1 MSIVKIQK
9 VKDLKAVVKYSTQE
23 HKTNDE
29 LITTFECGINSIE
42 RDFNSVLNEYN
53 LRRNEE
59 KNVAARMIIQSF
71 NSEDNLTAEQV
82 HQFGVEYANNYLK
95 GNHQYAV
102 ITHTETE
109 NLHNHIIFN
118 DINFNELKMFDTK
131 RINSLHNL
139 REENDKISKKYGLSI
154 IEKGAKGR
162 GKYLSFNEYVV
173 RSKNKSFKQKL
184 EEVIDKN
191 IQQSA
196 SYDDFLELM
205 NKDGYAS
212 KDGKYLSFQI
222 PEKNQSVRTKS
233 LGFNY
238 FKESIKYRIEHKEY
252 EPLKVNVINRKWIN
266 KKEQKFKENKGLYK
280 WATKQN
286 INYLNELNKQ
296 MYETNM
302 PISQLESIQKESQKL
317 VNNFEDHLNKL
328 DNEILKLERMEDSFQ
343 DYSDSYNMIIDY
355 KKSVDKAKFKKEN
368 YSKFKKYDVAKKN
381 LHYLEKNYK
390 ITDIESLKYK
400 VSQLH
405 KERDMFY
412 GAIGAERALEGPN
425 KQRETQLEQK
435 PTNKKEKNNNLEL

>member
-1 MSIVKIQK
+1 
-9 VKDLKAVVKYSTQE
+9 
-23 HKTNDE
+23 
-29 LITTFECGINSIE
+29 
-42 RDFNSVLNEYN
+42 
-53 LRRNEE
+53 
-59 KNVAARMIIQSF
+59 
-71 NSEDNLTAEQV
+71 
-82 HQFGVEYANNYLK
+82 
-95 GNHQYAV
+95 
-102 ITHTETE
+102 
-109 NLHNHIIFN
+109 
-118 DINFNELKMFDTK
+118 MFDTK